1 MDVSQGGSCSVMGSC
16 WLDLSVPF
24 PGHNSTTAVEMRRHL
39 HVCSHQRWFLR
50 TEVPLQKPEGPLLTK
65 AGGLSINKWEI
76 MILITSSLVLIEL
89 S

>member
-1 MDVSQGGSCSVMGSC
+1 MQCDGKVLAGPVCA
-16 WLDLSVPF
+16 F
-24 PGHNSTTAVEMRRHL
+24 PGTQQHHGGGDEETPPCLQPSEM
-39 HVCSHQRWFLR
+39 VPQILR